1 MITRKTSAK
10 MTKLVAT
17 IERIATALAK
27 QHHGFLP
34 SIYRATASYVLVNLP
49 INQQIALRDG
59 TSTWEALR
67 IPDNA
72 ILLALH
78 RFNGDNQA
86 SEKVIVSS
94 TLDEQSGIVWL
105 VGVSFTEV

>member
-1 MITRKTSAK
+1 MITRKTSTN

-17 IERIATALAK
+17 IEQIATALAK
-27 QHHGFLP
+27 QHEGFTP

-49 INQQIALRDG
+49 IDKQIALRDG
-59 TSTWEALR
+59 TSTWEELR
-67 IPDNA
+67 VPDNA

-78 RFNGDNQA
+78 RFNGDN
-86 SEKVIVSS
+86 
-94 TLDEQSGIVWL
+94 